1 MNKISLVALTA
12 LTALGAA
19 CGPKGGSSAAPA
31 QSTTPSSQ
39 GAPTSTAPGTL
50 SAHGGA
56 PIVIGPSDRPS
67 GGIVYSLPGGWTEQ
81 PVTSSMRLAQG
92 QVAGA
97 AGPGEFAIFYFG
109 PGQGGDTESNL
120 ARWVSQV
127 EPTSEPVRDSFESNG
142 LKITW
147 IEVAGTLQATGMG
160 MGPTS
165 AQPGGRLFAAVVEGP
180 GGPWFFKVIGPD
192 ATLTAERDKFLVMLR
207 GMRLG

>member
-1 MNKISLVALTA
+1 MLMNRSALVVLAALAT
-12 LTALGAA
+12 LGLA
-19 CGPKGGSSAAPA
+19 CGPKKAPPTAQAAPA
-31 QSTTPSSQ
+31 P
-39 GAPTSTAPGTL
+39 GAGPGTL
-50 SAHGGA
+50 SAHGSA
-56 PIVIGPSDRPS
+56 PTPMGPSDRPS
-67 GGIVYSLPGGWTEQ
+67 GGMVYTLPQGWSEQ

-92 QVAGA
+92 QIPGA

-165 AQPGGRLFAAVVEGP
+165 PQPGGRLFAAVVEGA
-180 GGPWFFKVIGPD
+180 GGPWFLKVIGPD
-192 ATLTAERDKFLVMLR
+192 STLAAERGKFLAMLK
-207 GMRLG
+207 GMRLSSGS